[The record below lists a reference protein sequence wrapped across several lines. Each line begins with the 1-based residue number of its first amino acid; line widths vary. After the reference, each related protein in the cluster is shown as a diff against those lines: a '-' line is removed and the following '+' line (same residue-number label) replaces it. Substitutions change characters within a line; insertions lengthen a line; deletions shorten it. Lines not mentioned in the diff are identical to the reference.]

1 MSSLIPNQ
9 ACTASQIAKLWNKTP
24 ATIISWI
31 ERGVGKKRKRLK
43 AIRLGGR
50 WCVTPEAA
58 AEFLSEETTKTNRM
72 EFTKDRHRRNRVMEL
87 LGESCQ

>member
-1 MSSLIPNQ
+1 MSSILP
-9 ACTASQIAKLWNKTP
+9 AVPCTASQIARLWGKTP

-58 AEFLSEETTKTNRM
+58 AEFLSEENIKNNRM
-72 EFTKDRHRRNRVMEL
+72 DFTNDKLRRNRVMEL
-87 LGESCQ
+87 LGARCQ